1 MFLICYQNQKE
12 KKKMYDYGQLLDI
25 VRNERNRTK
34 DLFKGQLDLSEILN
48 LRGSLNTRNYRIERN
63 NNFGYN

>member
-1 MFLICYQNQKE
+1 
-12 KKKMYDYGQLLDI
+12 MYDYGQLLDI